1 MATYLQGVQDYIPQ
15 LQPFQPDLNLYANVL
30 QTKQTQYDSAWKS
43 LNNVY
48 GEYFYA
54 DLTRDDNIKRK
65 EEVIKNIDFNLKRI
79 SGLDL
84 SLSQNIDQASQV
96 FKPFYEDQYLMK
108 DMAWTKNFGNQ
119 LGRAEGLK
127 NSDDQ
132 ERRSRYWDDGVRAM
146 NYMREEFRN
155 ASAEESLGFAN
166 AEYTPYVNVNKLAGK
181 VAKEAGLN
189 IESVQFSPD
198 GRWIV
203 KKTNGEQLI
212 EPLSKLFEA
221 ELGNDPAVQAV
232 YKTEAYL
239 ARKDYAYSN
248 AAQFGGNEAAA
259 EMKYLEDS
267 FNMLKEQSKVRFEQL
282 KDMSKT
288 YDANIADIKK
298 QIENG
303 TASPTAKRSLAE
315 YEYAKRINDGVISR
329 VERDNE
335 MLNGDEDNVTRET
348 SGFINPY
355 GDVKSLRFKVDNGMA
370 TNLMQKDID
379 EAAQIFAYKNAKVD
393 MDANPYA
400 VNDQKH
406 AQAMQQIHTRGNYTL
421 RAVQMRNKGEK
432 EANMDKLLVERGS
445 HQYDTRQFLEDG
457 SLNPSYMRAIPV
469 ESQNVV
475 FTVPNDEGG
484 VTDKLN
490 SKYMDAK
497 INRMKSEA
505 VLPQV
510 NNMISLMNELVGA
523 GNMSAKEANDIFGM
537 NYKSFARL
545 VNQNPT
551 GFLVNKVGDK
561 ELVNIN
567 KRLNSWIST
576 KGKDL
581 SAMNSETYKNFR
593 NSSVEFQD
601 YTNYVKK
608 SQDWKRNTS
617 IQVEKELARQG
628 VKYSYLLYDNDGN
641 LRSKQEYYNLLL
653 KNKKISGK
661 DLELFKAN
669 LTKEA
674 LRKGI
679 SGISEA
685 IGTPGGNNQIT
696 SWIGQAISNIDKV
709 GPGNW
714 IDRAFEKSFT
724 SDIDYDTIVRKA
736 SSVYTSGKVK
746 GDVEGLAGLKGMKG
760 TGKFAPDASAILV
773 NTKAF
778 DTKGMAHWGEVLS
791 DLKNFD
797 FKDTKNNKVSLT
809 GSGVNA
815 FTTGPARNEF
825 GQMLLGMIQ
834 AETAKNM
841 KENKLGMFRLEVKPI
856 AGGDVKKSAV
866 TIHLDP
872 EYLKQFVYKVDKDK
886 NKIGPGVL
894 SPDAYD
900 AAVQNGVTYI
910 MDSKNMR
917 NTMYK
922 NAYST
927 PLQSFIDSGNKYTYE
942 DPLNSDRNFVIEQ
955 GDLGTGGYKATG
967 SFPLM
972 NPETGQTEL
981 VNFPAIY
988 GTDPVG
994 MRSEIMSYFD
1004 LNNSAFR
1011 GQ

>member
-1 MATYLQGVQDYIPQ
+1 
-15 LQPFQPDLNLYANVL
+15 LYANVL

-65 EEVIKNIDFNLKRI
+65 EEVIKNIDFNLKRV

-146 NYMREEFRN
+146 NYMREEFKN

-248 AAQFGGNEAAA
+248 AAQFGGNESAA

-303 TASPTAKRSLAE
+303 TASPTAKKSLAE

-335 MLNGDEDNVTRET
+335 MLNGDEENATRET

-406 AQAMQQIHTRGNYTL
+406 AQAMQQIHTRGSYTL

-432 EANMDKLLVERGS
+432 ENNMDKHLVERGS
-445 HQYDTRQFLEDG
+445 HQYDTRQFLDDG
-457 SLNPSYMRAIPV
+457 SLNPTYGKAIPV

-475 FTVPNDEGG
+475 FTVPNNEG
-484 VTDKLN
+484 VTDKFN

-537 NYKSFARL
+537 NYKSFGRL

-551 GFLVNKVGDK
+551 GFLINKVGDK

-567 KRLNSWIST
+567 KRLNSWISS

-581 SAMNSETYKNFR
+581 SAMNSEAYKNFR

-601 YTNYVKK
+601 YSNYVKK
-608 SQDWKRNTS
+608 SQDWKKNTA
-617 IQVEKELARQG
+617 IQVEKELGRQG

-641 LRSKQEYYNLLL
+641 LRTEQDFYKMVSQVNPEVR
-653 KNKKISGK
+653 KK
-661 DLELFKAN
+661 
-669 LTKEA
+669 
-674 LRKGI
+674 
-679 SGISEA
+679 
-685 IGTPGGNNQIT
+685 
-696 SWIGQAISNIDKV
+696 IGQAGESYSGFGLKDKSRVKSSMIDV
-709 GPGNW
+709 EYGSTP
-714 IDRAFEKSFT
+714 EKSLY
-724 SDIDYDTIVRKA
+724 DIVNYKEIVKGA
-736 SSVYTSGKVK
+736 ANIYTSGRVK
-746 GDVEGLAGLKGMKG
+746 GDVEGLASLKGMKG

-797 FKDTKNNKVSLT
+797 FKDTKNNKVSLA
-809 GSGVNA
+809 GSGVSA
-815 FTTGPARNEF
+815 FTTAPSRNEF

-834 AETAKNM
+834 SETAKNM

-894 SPDAYD
+894 SPDAYT
-900 AAVQNGVTYI
+900 AAIENGITYI
-910 MDSKNMR
+910 MDSNKMR

-922 NAYST
+922 NAYTT
-927 PLQSFIDSGNKYTYE
+927 PLQSFIDAGNKYNYT

-981 VNFPAIY
+981 INFPAIY

-994 MRSEIMSYFD
+994 MRSEIMNYFD
-1004 LNNSAFR
+1004 LNNSFLR
-1011 GQ
+1011 NQ

>member
-335 MLNGDEDNVTRET
+335 MLNGDEENATRET

-432 EANMDKLLVERGS
+432 ENNMDKHLVERGS

-457 SLNPSYMRAIPV
+457 SLNPTYGKAIPV

-484 VTDKLN
+484 VTDKFN

-523 GNMSAKEANDIFGM
+523 GNMSAKEANDVFGM

-551 GFLVNKVGDK
+551 GFLINKVGDK

-567 KRLNSWIST
+567 KRLNSWIAT

-581 SAMNSETYKNFR
+581 SAMNSEAYKNFR

-601 YTNYVKK
+601 YSNYVKK
-608 SQDWKRNTS
+608 SQDWKKNTS
-617 IQVEKELARQG
+617 VQVEKELARDG
-628 VKYSYLLYDNDGN
+628 FRYAYLLYDNDGK
-641 LRSKQEYYNLLL
+641 LRSKEEFYRMVPSNVRAQYSAITAKSEGRRPFRDEFGVSDVEIGAPSKVVGGRGY
-653 KNKKISGK
+653 GK
-661 DLELFKAN
+661 ELN
-669 LTKEA
+669 
-674 LRKGI
+674 
-679 SGISEA
+679 
-685 IGTPGGNNQIT
+685 
-696 SWIGQAISNIDKV
+696 
-709 GPGNW
+709 
-714 IDRAFEKSFT
+714 
-724 SDIDYDTIVRKA
+724 YDDMVRRA
-736 SSVYTSGKVK
+736 SSIYTSGRVK
-746 GDVEGLAGLKGMKG
+746 GDVEGLASLKGMKG

-797 FKDTKNNKVSLT
+797 FKDTKNNKVSLA
-809 GSGVNA
+809 GSGVSA
-815 FTTGPARNEF
+815 FTTAPSRNEF

-894 SPDAYD
+894 SPDAYES
-900 AAVQNGVTYI
+900 AVQNGVTYI

-927 PLQSFIDSGNKYTYE
+927 PLQSFIDSGNKYKYE

-1004 LNNSAFR
+1004 LNNSALR